1 MTLRDL
7 NMRQKTSCTDTHFFF
22 LNGPCS
28 QWYPATFQAKPLGTN
43 TELEFN
49 CAEQYMM
56 ASKATLFGD
65 SQTFK
70 EIMAVEQQSDWRAA
84 PKKQKALGREVQG
97 FDEETWLAHAPDIV
111 RTGNLAKFGQ
121 NDNLNLYLQSTS
133 PKILVEGAW
142 YDPLWGVG
150 LAWDNPM
157 IADPK
162 NWKGKNWLGN
172 ALTRVRDTLACSEM
186 KSAL

>member
-28 QWYPATFQAKPLGTN
+28 QWYPSTFRATPIGTN
-43 TELEFN
+43 EELEFN
-49 CAEQYMM
+49 CAEQFMM
-56 ASKATLFGD
+56 ASKAALFQD
-65 SQTFK
+65 WETFK
-70 EIMAVEQQSDWRAA
+70 LIMAVEQQSDWRTA
-84 PKKQKALGREVQG
+84 PKRQKALGREVKN
-97 FDEETWLAHAPDIV
+97 FREDVWLEHAPDIV
-111 RTGNLAKFGQ
+111 REGNLAKFGQ
-121 NDNLNLYLQSTS
+121 NDPLKLYLFSTM

-150 LAWDNPM
+150 LAWDNPL

-172 ALTRVRDTLACSEM
+172 ALTWVRGELACAED
-186 KSAL
+186 KSTL